1 MQQKAIE
8 QHTLMAG
15 ILANLFMGAA
25 GMAAYYTSQVEALF
39 VDAYFTVISLIS
51 GLVAIFI
58 SKLSTKVS
66 KRFPNGLFILE
77 PIFSLAQSLLTIVL
91 LVSALATVSWN
102 AYKYF
107 AYGQGK
113 IMDVGPIIPY
123 EIIMLLLSFSLSAYY
138 NQQNKKINQSSTML
152 LVETKGTLIDGIM
165 STGIALAALTILFIN
180 QASIFNFL
188 RYTGDFFITFALVL
202 LTIRMPL
209 QIIKKTFIEISGGTI
224 SNRHIQKIIENCLH
238 KHLHGTLALSKC
250 SIYKVGMSLRVD
262 VLLNSKSVCINKKE
276 LSAAKDII
284 LIELKKQFEYIH
296 VAFYLD

>member
-25 GMAAYYTSQVEALF
+25 GMAAYYTSQIEALF
-39 VDAYFTVISLIS
+39 VDAYFTVISLVS
-51 GLVAIFI
+51 GLVAISI

-77 PIFSLAQSLLTIVL
+77 PIFSLVQSLLTIVL

>member
-1 MQQKAIE
+1 MHQKAIE

-25 GMAAYYTSQVEALF
+25 GMAAYYTSQIEALF

-138 NQQNKKINQSSTML
+138 NQQNKKINESSTML
-152 LVETKGTLIDGIM
+152 VAETKGTLIDGIM

-180 QASIFNFL
+180 QASIFNFFTLYWRFLHYLCTSVADDQNAAANYQKKLLL
-188 RYTGDFFITFALVL
+188 R
-202 LTIRMPL
+202 
-209 QIIKKTFIEISGGTI
+209 
-224 SNRHIQKIIENCLH
+224 
-238 KHLHGTLALSKC
+238 
-250 SIYKVGMSLRVD
+250 
-262 VLLNSKSVCINKKE
+262 
-276 LSAAKDII
+276 SAAVRF
-284 LIELKKQFEYIH
+284 LIGIFKRSSKT
-296 VAFYLD
+296 VCTNTCMARWR